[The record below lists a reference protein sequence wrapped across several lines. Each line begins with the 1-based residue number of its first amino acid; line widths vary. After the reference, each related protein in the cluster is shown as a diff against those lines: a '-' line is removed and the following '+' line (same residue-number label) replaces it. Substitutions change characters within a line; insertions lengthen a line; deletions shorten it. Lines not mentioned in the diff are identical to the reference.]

1 MTLPTAIAFDSDNTL
16 SISKQTITPE
26 MAALLAQLTYKIP
39 TAIISGAGMPQYLS
53 QIISLLPA
61 ETCYKNLYL
70 FPSTGAACFISRDSH
85 WDPLYTHTIPEAA
98 ALRVMKVVEQ
108 ALLDTRVI
116 AGEPRY
122 GEIIENRGA
131 SIAVSALG
139 QHAPVAAKEA
149 WDPDHKKREEVV
161 AIIQPLL
168 PDFEVRIGGMT
179 TIDITLKGI
188 DKGYAMKWFSEYLN
202 VPITSMVYVGD
213 ALYEGGSD
221 ASVIPTGIATY
232 PVENPTGTEQL
243 ITQLLS
249 TTNGATRG

>member
-26 MAALLAQLTYKIP
+26 MAALLAKLTYKIP

-61 ETCYKNLYL
+61 ETCYPNLYL
-70 FPSTGAACFISRDSH
+70 FPSTGAACFALRDGH
-85 WDPLYTHTIPEAA
+85 WESIYTHTIPQEAA
-98 ALRVMKVVEQ
+98 LKVMQVVEQ
-108 ALLDTRVI
+108 ALSDTRVT

-139 QHAPVAAKEA
+139 QHAPVSAKEA
-149 WDPDHKKREEVV
+149 WDPDHKKRELVV
-161 AIIQPLL
+161 ALIQPQL

-188 DKGYAMKWFSEYLN
+188 DKGFAMRWFAEHLK
-202 VPITSMVYVGD
+202 VAIGSMLYVGD
-213 ALYEGGSD
+213 ALYEGGND
-221 ASVIPTGIATY
+221 ASVIPTGIQTY
-232 PVENPTGTEQL
+232 SVENPSVTARVIAE
-243 ITQLLS
+243 LLTAS
-249 TTNGATRG
+249 T

>member
-26 MAALLAQLTYKIP
+26 MAALLAKLTYKIP

-61 ETCYKNLYL
+61 ETCYKNVYL
-70 FPSTGAACFISRDSH
+70 FPSTGAACFVSRESH
-85 WDPLYTHTIPEAA
+85 WEPLYTHTIPHTA
-98 ALRVMKVVEQ
+98 ALRVMQVVEQ
-108 ALLDTRVI
+108 ALVDTRVT
-116 AGEPRY
+116 AGEPAY

-139 QHAPVAAKEA
+139 QQAPVAAKEK
-149 WDPDHKKREEVV
+149 WDPDHKKRERVV

-188 DKGYAMKWFSEYLN
+188 DKGYAMKWFSEYLK
-202 VPITSMVYVGD
+202 VPISSMLYVGD
-213 ALYEGGSD
+213 ALYEGGND
-221 ASVIPTGIATY
+221 ASVIPTGITTH
-232 PVENPTGTEQL
+232 PVANPTETEKL
-243 ITQLLS
+243 ISQLLAAS
-249 TTNGATRG
+249 